1 MSWRDYSESELE
13 REYTPAS
20 CVDNVQIYL
29 DQYASGGTQSR
40 LTIRHEKLTYGQH
53 ADEWLWFAPST
64 GTANRRAKRLVAFVH
79 GGFWRRLSADDGTF
93 LTRCFQ
99 QLGYDFASINYSLCP
114 NEPLENLIDQT
125 QRAIGFLQTTHDAE
139 KITLIGHSAGAHLI
153 AMALCQSNTT
163 KFAKAILVSG
173 IFDLEPIVKTS
184 VNEAAQLNKKSAR
197 RLSPIHLISRA
208 SDTPLTVIWGEN
220 ETDEFK
226 RQSRDFASS
235 WTQERTHSQVVTG
248 EISGRNHFDIL
259 YDLSTHDVIGLPNE

>member
-29 DQYASGGTQSR
+29 DQYASGGAQSR
-40 LTIRHEKLTYGQH
+40 LTIRHEKLKYGQH
-53 ADEWLWFAPST
+53 ADEWLWLAPST
-64 GTANRRAKRLVAFVH
+64 ETTNRRAKRLVAFVH
-79 GGFWRRLSADDGTF
+79 GGFWRRLNADDGTF
-93 LTRCFQ
+93 LTADFQ

-114 NEPLENLIDQT
+114 TEPLKNLIDQT

-184 VNEAAQLNKKSAR
+184 VNEAIQLSEESAR

-208 SDTPLTVIWGEN
+208 SNTPLTIIWGEN

-235 WTQERTHSQVVTG
+235 WAQERTHSQVATG

-259 YDLSTHDVIGLPNE
+259 YDLTTQDVIGLTNE